1 MPLRKWNNRQNVKF
15 FGLYLTRPFLI
26 SLLVLS
32 DFFCLQDNFS
42 QMGFALVKMV
52 VMMIGE
58 YDFDSLFF
66 SAEEDVGYIVPYPTF
81 TLLFFLV
88 FLVIMSIIVMN
99 LLVGLAVDDIKA
111 VQNSAVLQRLAMQVT
126 LNLEVEKMLPDF
138 MRRRVLVKQ
147 ETLFPNKKKSI
158 FSKVLNDDNT

>member
-1 MPLRKWNNRQNVKF
+1 MLSRNYPNKNSLSIAASHFFNVLQN
-15 FGLYLTRPFLI
+15 
-26 SLLVLS
+26 
-32 DFFCLQDNFS
+32 NFS
-42 QMGFALVKMV
+42 HMGFALVKAV

-66 SAEEDVGYIVPYPTF
+66 DAEADFIVPYPTF
-81 TLLFFLV
+81 TLIFFLV

-111 VQNSAVLQRLAMQVT
+111 VQNSAVLQRLAMQVN

-138 MRRRVLVKQ
+138 VKRRVLVKQ

>member
-1 MPLRKWNNRQNVKF
+1 MHIISVS
-15 FGLYLTRPFLI
+15 YLNFN
-26 SLLVLS
+26 
-32 DFFCLQDNFS
+32 LQDNFS
-42 QMGFALVKMV
+42 HMGFALVKSV

-66 SAEEDVGYIVPYPTF
+66 DPGADYVVPYPTF

-111 VQNSAVLQRLAMQVT
+111 VQNSAVLQRLAMQVG
-126 LNLEVEKMLPDF
+126 
-138 MRRRVLVKQ
+138 R
-147 ETLFPNKKKSI
+147 
-158 FSKVLNDDNT
+158 NTYI

>member
-1 MPLRKWNNRQNVKF
+1 MPLRKWNNRPNVKF

>member
-1 MPLRKWNNRQNVKF
+1 
-15 FGLYLTRPFLI
+15 
-26 SLLVLS
+26 
-32 DFFCLQDNFS
+32 
-42 QMGFALVKMV
+42 MGFALVKMV

-126 LNLEVEKMLPDF
+126 LNLEVEKMMPDF

>member
-1 MPLRKWNNRQNVKF
+1 
-15 FGLYLTRPFLI
+15 
-26 SLLVLS
+26 
-32 DFFCLQDNFS
+32 
-42 QMGFALVKMV
+42 MGFALVKSV

-66 SAEEDVGYIVPYPTF
+66 DEEADYIVPYPTF

-111 VQNSAVLQRLAMQVT
+111 VQNSAVLQRLAMQVN

-138 MRRRVLVKQ
+138 VKRRVVPARSVCASVSFLR
-147 ETLFPNKKKSI
+147 
-158 FSKVLNDDNT
+158 

>member
-1 MPLRKWNNRQNVKF
+1 MPLRKWNNRPNVKL

-42 QMGFALVKMV
+42 HMGFALVKMV

-111 VQNSAVLQRLAMQVT
+111 VQNSAVLQRLAMQAGPVPT
-126 LNLEVEKMLPDF
+126 P
-138 MRRRVLVKQ
+138 
-147 ETLFPNKKKSI
+147 I
-158 FSKVLNDDNT
+158 

>member
-1 MPLRKWNNRQNVKF
+1 MN
-15 FGLYLTRPFLI
+15 LY
-26 SLLVLS
+26 
-32 DFFCLQDNFS
+32 LQDNFS
-42 QMGFALVKMV
+42 HMGFALVKSV

-66 SAEEDVGYIVPYPTF
+66 DPGADYVVPYPTF

-111 VQNSAVLQRLAMQVT
+111 VQNSAVLQRLAMQVGRNT
-126 LNLEVEKMLPDF
+126 YIWKTNYSSVDFNLL
-138 MRRRVLVKQ
+138 
-147 ETLFPNKKKSI
+147 
-158 FSKVLNDDNT
+158 

>member
-1 MPLRKWNNRQNVKF
+1 
-15 FGLYLTRPFLI
+15 
-26 SLLVLS
+26 
-32 DFFCLQDNFS
+32 
-42 QMGFALVKMV
+42 MGFALVKSV

-58 YDFDSLFF
+58 FDFDDVFF
-66 SAEEDVGYIVPYPTF
+66 SAEEDAGYIIPYPTF
-81 TLLFFLV
+81 TLMFFFV
-88 FLVIMSIIVMN
+88 FTVIMSIIVMN

-138 MRRRVLVKQ
+138 MKRRVLVKQ

>member
-1 MPLRKWNNRQNVKF
+1 
-15 FGLYLTRPFLI
+15 
-26 SLLVLS
+26 
-32 DFFCLQDNFS
+32 
-42 QMGFALVKMV
+42 MGFALVKSV

-66 SAEEDVGYIVPYPTF
+66 DPGADYVVPYPTF

-111 VQNSAVLQRLAMQVT
+111 VQNSAVLQRLAMQVGSAAT
-126 LNLEVEKMLPDF
+126 PTFEKQIIHQYNF
-138 MRRRVLVKQ
+138 
-147 ETLFPNKKKSI
+147 I
-158 FSKVLNDDNT
+158 